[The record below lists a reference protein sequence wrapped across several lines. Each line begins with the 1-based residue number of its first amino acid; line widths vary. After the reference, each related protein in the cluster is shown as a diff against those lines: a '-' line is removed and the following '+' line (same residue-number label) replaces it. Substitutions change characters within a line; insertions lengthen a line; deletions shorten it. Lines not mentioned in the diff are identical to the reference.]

1 MYKVSLD
8 NFEGPIDL
16 LLYFIRRD
24 EIDIYDIPIST
35 ITKEFVD
42 TIEAWT
48 QLKMYVA
55 GEFIVMAS
63 SLMRIKA
70 KMLLPR
76 PELDEEGIIID
87 PRTELMQQLIEY
99 KRFKD
104 AAAMLS
110 SLSDNRSHNFHR
122 QSKQII
128 NSDEGEV
135 IENLFQDT
143 SLFDIARIF
152 KNAMENRPVIS
163 QFELQSEPVKLEE
176 QKKFIFRYFDGDGR
190 VKFSTLLS
198 KLHSRIEIVV
208 TFLAILDLVRE
219 GVCTFSQCELFGDLE
234 LFHMG
239 VEA

>member
-76 PELDEEGIIID
+76 PELNEEGIIID

-110 SLSDNRSHNFHR
+110 SLADNRSHNFHR

-163 QFELQSEPVKLEE
+163 QFELQSEPIKLEE

-208 TFLAILDLVRE
+208 TFLAILALVRD
-219 GVCTFSQCELFGDLE
+219 GVCTFSQSELFGDLE
-234 LFHMG
+234 LYHMG

>member
-48 QLKMYVA
+48 QLKMNVA

-76 PELDEEGIIID
+76 PELDEGGIIID

-110 SLSDNRSHNFHR
+110 SLADNRSHNFHR

-176 QKKFIFRYFDGDGR
+176 QKKLTDIFASD
-190 VKFSTLLS
+190 
-198 KLHSRIEIVV
+198 
-208 TFLAILDLVRE
+208 
-219 GVCTFSQCELFGDLE
+219 
-234 LFHMG
+234 
-239 VEA
+239 

>member
-48 QLKMYVA
+48 QFKMYVA

-76 PELDEEGIIID
+76 PELNEEGIIID

-110 SLSDNRSHNFHR
+110 SLADNRSHNFHR

-163 QFELQSEPVKLEE
+163 QFELQSEPIKLEE

-198 KLHSRIEIVV
+198 KLHSPIEIVV

-219 GVCTFSQCELFGDLE
+219 GVCTFSKCELFGDLE
-234 LFHMG
+234 LYHMV

>member
-110 SLSDNRSHNFHR
+110 SLADNRSHNFHR

-163 QFELQSEPVKLEE
+163 QFELQSEPIKLEE

-208 TFLAILDLVRE
+208 TFLAILALVRD
-219 GVCTFSQCELFGDLE
+219 GVCTFSQSELFGDLE
-234 LFHMG
+234 LYHMG
-239 VEA
+239 VSA

>member
-1 MYKVSLD
+1 MFKVNLD

-110 SLSDNRSHNFHR
+110 SLSDNSSHNFHR

-163 QFELQSEPVKLEE
+163 QFELQSEPIKLEE

-208 TFLAILDLVRE
+208 TYLAILDLVRE
-219 GVCTFSQCELFGDLE
+219 GVGTFSQCEIFCDL
-234 LFHMG
+234 
-239 VEA
+239 